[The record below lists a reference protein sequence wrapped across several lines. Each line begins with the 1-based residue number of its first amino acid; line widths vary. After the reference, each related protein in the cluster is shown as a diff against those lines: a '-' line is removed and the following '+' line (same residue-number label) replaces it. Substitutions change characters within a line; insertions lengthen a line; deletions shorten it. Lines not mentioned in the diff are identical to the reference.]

1 MDVMADVGEPS
12 PAPAPEQPQLP
23 AGVWRHYKGDFY
35 QVIGIGEHTEA
46 GELLVVYVAL
56 HARPGVRIR
65 CRPLTGPEGFLTPV
79 ELKGMTVPRF
89 EWIGHQIPYSTWDK
103 PNPL

>member
-1 MDVMADVGEPS
+1 MSDAAEPATDLGAT
-12 PAPAPEQPQLP
+12 PPELP

-35 QVIGIGEHTEA
+35 QLLGVGQHTESE
-46 GELLVVYVAL
+46 ELLVVYVAL

-79 ELKGMTVPRF
+79 ELKGRTVPRF
-89 EWIGHQIPYSTWDK
+89 EHVGHQIPYGTWDK

>member
-1 MDVMADVGEPS
+1 MTDATEP
-12 PAPAPEQPQLP
+12 PIDQTGAPELH

-35 QVIGIGEHTEA
+35 QLIGIGQHTESE
-46 GELLVVYVAL
+46 ELLVVYVAL

-79 ELKGMTVPRF
+79 ELRGRTVPRF
-89 EWIGHQIPYSTWDK
+89 EYVGHQIPYSSWDK
-103 PNPL
+103 PTPGL